1 MGIPYRIVFSDVDGT
16 LLNRNRDLSSVTIH
30 QIKKLVERR
39 ILFAMVSARMPA
51 GMLHLYRQIPLD
63 APAICYNGALVL
75 KSIEKGVEPS
85 NVLHSSS
92 IDYTT
97 AISIYFICKEY
108 DLYFSLYTGNQ
119 WFASKDDEWR
129 LREENNTRV
138 KATIHHQLEAKILE
152 LERYHQHIHK
162 IMVMGDAMLIEGLDH
177 MLQNSYSKTLNIYRS
192 KDTYLELSP
201 ATANKAMG
209 CKALLNHLSLT
220 AEQAIAFGDN
230 YNDIEMLEM
239 VTLGVAMDN
248 APMEVKNR
256 AKRVAPANIDD
267 GVAKTLELIIV

>member
-92 IDYTT
+92 IDYNT

-108 DLYFSLYTGNQ
+108 NLHFSLYTENQ

-138 KATIHHQLEAKILE
+138 KATIHPHLEAKILE
-152 LERYHQHIHK
+152 LERHHQHIHK
-162 IMVMGDAMLIEGLDH
+162 IMVMGDAMLIEGLVQK
-177 MLQNSYSKTLNIYRS
+177 LQNSYSKTLNIYRS

-209 CKALLNHLSLT
+209 CKILLNHLSLT

-248 APMEVKNR
+248 APLEVKNR
-256 AKRVAPANIDD
+256 AKRVAPANTDD
-267 GVAKTLELIIV
+267 GVAKTLELILE